1 MKIKINGKLYD
12 TKTAVSIMADGDK
25 VLCKTQKGNFFFYQ
39 KNEKTGKY
47 IIIPVKCFE
56 AYRWIE
62 SFEWEEVSNFA
73 ASPEIT
79 KILKQGG

>member
-25 VLCKTQKGNFFFYQ
+25 VLCKTPKGNFFFFQ

-62 SFEWEEVSNFA
+62 SFEQVEVRNFA
-73 ASPEIT
+73 ASPELM
-79 KILKQGG
+79 KLLQGG